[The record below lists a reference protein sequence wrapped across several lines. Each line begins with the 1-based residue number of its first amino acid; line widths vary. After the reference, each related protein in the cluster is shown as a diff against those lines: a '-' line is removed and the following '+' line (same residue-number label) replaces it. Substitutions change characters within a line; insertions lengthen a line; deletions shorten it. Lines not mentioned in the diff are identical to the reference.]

1 MELTYREAVRRAL
14 IEEMERDPRVFIMGE
29 DVGAYGGSYAV
40 TKGMLARFGPERV
53 RDTPISEAAIVG
65 AGIGAALGGLRPVV
79 EIMTINFL
87 LPAADQLINAA
98 AKLHY
103 MFGGQFSVPLVVR
116 TVNGGRRLAATHSQ
130 DLEVL
135 FAFIPGLKVVTP
147 ASPADAYG
155 LLKAAIRDPDP
166 VLFVEH
172 ALLYSVKGEVPD
184 DPEALVPLGR
194 SLVRREGRDITLV
207 AHSRG
212 VALALEAA
220 NQLAARGVEAEVVD
234 LRTLRP
240 LDFQPV
246 LASVRKTHRVVIV
259 EEDWKSY
266 GVGAEVAARLVE
278 EAFDELRGPVLRVAG
293 AEVPMPYAANL
304 ERLALP
310 QVEQVVERALQ
321 LLQREGNVAWPSR

>member
-1 MELTYREAVRRAL
+1 
-14 IEEMERDPRVFIMGE
+14 
-29 DVGAYGGSYAV
+29 
-40 TKGMLARFGPERV
+40 
-53 RDTPISEAAIVG
+53 
-65 AGIGAALGGLRPVV
+65 
-79 EIMTINFL
+79 
-87 LPAADQLINAA
+87 
-98 AKLHY
+98 
-103 MFGGQFSVPLVVR
+103 
-116 TVNGGRRLAATHSQ
+116 SQ

-246 LASVRKTHRVVIV
+246 LSSVRKTHRVVIV

-321 LLQREGNVAWPSR
+321 LLQREGNVAWSSR